1 MWREIIFRFWPLPAL
16 MFHGLAAMA
25 AAPADSSS
33 SAGARDELFQLVFKR
48 PPPPIP
54 VESYVIVVVDGNVRQ
69 KMRAVLAS
77 DGERIFLDGKSLTAL
92 LSPVLR
98 AELIQQL
105 QQRIDA
111 RGFIDRAA
119 LEAAGLAVSFNAR
132 AFECLLTTDP
142 AIRAPRTLY
151 ISPPPADPFAVEAVR
166 PASVSSFLNFNLKGT
181 DRKTLLSVG
190 SRDLQQFG
198 VALDGAINVKGVV
211 LEGSAFGEM
220 SESAALDRGDV
231 RLVYDLPQRA
241 LRFTAGDLN
250 YPVVGYQ
257 TPQPAAGLGV
267 STDFSLQPQTLT
279 YWAGEFSF
287 ELQRP
292 AEVKIFM
299 NDSLISTQ
307 QLPAGVHDLRR
318 FAPAVGYNDIEVVID
333 DVAGRR
339 EVLHFSLIHDP
350 ALLEKGRALYSWNMG
365 FARELD
371 DGEYRYDTSRPMFSG
386 SYLRGVTDATTLGA
400 YAQAVEERSLL
411 GVQALQALPIG
422 TLQLNTGVSRTHLG
436 EWGSAARLA
445 LTTSAARGGPQ
456 SYVSVE
462 YVSKKFNATDDILL
476 AQREAMNFQASMAIP
491 LQNGW
496 TGRLSANY
504 FSARELH
511 GRDVYGGSAT
521 LYRRWGR
528 YVTGSLSLRHRRL
541 FDAETDTEVLFGLSV
556 NFTHPTGSYSATKE
570 LENDRVSAQ
579 WNSLGRSRLSKPY
592 AFALARNGEQMSEYQ
607 GGAGYWG
614 NQGMIEASYLRNQTD
629 LPTGSNRREEATVR
643 MQSALTFAD
652 GTFALARPV
661 RENFAIVTGK
671 EGLDDVAMKVD
682 PDSRGDSRAR
692 SAWVS
697 PAVVTDLSSYRVRNV
712 RVEPVDPP
720 LGATPEKMT
729 FQLAPTYKSGV
740 LLKVGKELHIL
751 AVGRLVDDLGAPI
764 SYLPLEIRRVDET
777 SEAPIET
784 FTGKNGSFQAPDLRP
799 GKYEL
804 RAGSG
809 PWGTVTMDIPESRD
823 GMCRL
828 GRIVLLP
835 GSR

>member
-1 MWREIIFRFWPLPAL
+1 MRREILFRFWPIPAL
-16 MFHGLAAMA
+16 MFHAVVALG
-25 AAPADSSS
+25 AAPSDSSS
-33 SAGARDELFQLVFKR
+33 SASTRDELFQLVFKR

-54 VESYVIVVVDGNVRQ
+54 VESYVIVVVDGTVRQ
-69 KMRAVLAS
+69 KMRAVLAPE
-77 DGERIFLDGKSLTAL
+77 GERIFLEGKSLAAL
-92 LSPVLR
+92 LSPLLR
-98 AELIQQL
+98 PELIQEL

-111 RGFIDRAA
+111 RGFVDRTT
-119 LEAAGLAVSFNAR
+119 LEATGLTVSFNAR
-132 AFECLLTTDP
+132 AFECLLTTKP
-142 AIRAPRTLY
+142 TMRAPRTLY
-151 ISPPPADPFAVEAVR
+151 ISPPPLDAFGVEAIR

-181 DRKTLLSVG
+181 DRKTLLTDG
-190 SRDLQQFG
+190 SRDLQQLG
-198 VALDGAINVKGVV
+198 VALDGAINFNGLV
-211 LEGSAFGEM
+211 LEGSAFGQM
-220 SESAALDRGDV
+220 SESATLDRGDV
-231 RLVYDLPQRA
+231 RLVYDLPRRA

-250 YPVVGYQ
+250 YPVAGYQ
-257 TPQPAAGLGV
+257 TPLPAAGLGV

-287 ELQRP
+287 ELERP

-299 NDSLISTQ
+299 NDSLISTL

-350 ALLEKGRALYSWNMG
+350 TLLEKGRALYSWNMG

-371 DGEYRYDTSRPMFSG
+371 DGEYRYDTSKPVFSG
-386 SYLRGVTDATTLGA
+386 SYLRGLTDATTLGA
-400 YAQAVEERSLL
+400 YAQAIDERTLL

-422 TLQLNTGVSRTHLG
+422 TLQLNTGVSRTRAG
-436 EWGSAARLA
+436 EWGSATRLS
-445 LTTSAARGGPQ
+445 LTTSAARNGPQ

-462 YVSKKFNATDDILL
+462 YQGKNFNATDDVIF
-476 AQREAMNFQASMAIP
+476 AQRDAWNFQASMAVP

-504 FSARELH
+504 FSARESH

-528 YVTGSLSLRHRRL
+528 YVTGSLSLRHRRML
-541 FDAETDTEVLFGLSV
+541 DAETDTEVLFGLSV

-579 WNSLGRSRLSKPY
+579 WNSVGRSRLSTPY
-592 AFALARNGEQMSEYQ
+592 AFALARTGEQMSEYQ
-607 GGAGYWG
+607 GGGGYWG
-614 NQGMIEASYLRNQTD
+614 NQGMVEASYLRNETD
-629 LPTGSNRREEATVR
+629 LPNGSNRREEATLR
-643 MQSALTFAD
+643 LQSSLTFAD
-652 GTFALARPV
+652 GTFALARTV

-671 EGLDDVAMKVD
+671 EGLDDVVMKVD
-682 PDSRGDSRAR
+682 PDSRGASRAR
-692 SAWVS
+692 SAWLS
-697 PAVVTDLSSYRVRNV
+697 PAVITDLSSYRVRNV

-751 AVGRLVDDLGAPI
+751 AVGHLVDEIGAPI
-764 SYLPLEIRRVDET
+764 AYLPLQIRRIDEI
-777 SEAPIET
+777 SEPPIET
-784 FTGKNGSFQAPDLRP
+784 FTGKNGSFQVPDLRP
-799 GKYEL
+799 GKYEI

-809 PWGTVTMDIPESRD
+809 RWGTVTVDIPESRE

-828 GRIVLLP
+828 GRVVLP
-835 GSR
+835 TR